1 MKLKS
6 LKNKKILIVGFARE
20 GRESFIFLKKISEK
34 IPLEFAVADTQKY
47 AQLDP
52 QSQELVDQNR
62 KTNFY
67 FGEEYLRDAHL
78 YEIIIRS
85 PGIKA
90 DFIRPYLKPKAII
103 TSQTEI
109 FFDNF
114 PGTIVAI
121 TGTKGKSTTAA
132 LIQSILAAANMKSWL
147 IGNIGTPAFSVF
159 FQADKDSVAV
169 YEISS
174 LQLSELKKSP
184 HIAILLNISPEHLD
198 FHKNFEEYVSSK
210 ANIALWQSANDYLVY
225 NSKDATVANI
235 AKGAKSRII
244 DFAKIKYGKIID
256 IKDIPLKADFYSDN
270 IKAAIAVAQIFQI
283 PDSYIAKG
291 IKNFKPLPHRLE
303 YLGAKHGI
311 LFYNDSLST
320 TPFSTNAAIKALH
333 DNLHTIILGGYDRGL
348 DFRSLAETIS
358 HSNIKS
364 IIFFRPT
371 GEKILEALRQY
382 APNFHFEHHFAT
394 NMKEAVDHCF
404 HLTPQGKICLLSCA
418 SASFG
423 MFRDYSDR
431 GDQFRKYIN
440 EKK

>member
-34 IPLEFAVADTQKY
+34 IPLEFAAADTQKY

-52 QSQELVDQNR
+52 QSQELIRQNR
-62 KTNFY
+62 KINFY
-67 FGEEYLRDAHL
+67 FGEEYLRDAQL
-78 YEIIIRS
+78 YDIIIRS

-90 DFIRPYLKPKAII
+90 DSIRPYLKPKTII

-114 PGTIVAI
+114 PGMIVAI
-121 TGTKGKSTTAA
+121 TGTKGKSTTSA
-132 LIQSILAAANMKSWL
+132 LIHNILTAAGVKSWL

-159 FQADKDSVAV
+159 FQADKDSIAV

-174 LQLSELKKSP
+174 LQLSGLKKSP
-184 HIAILLNISPEHLD
+184 HIAVLLNISPEHLD
-198 FHKNFEEYVSSK
+198 FHKNFEEYISSK
-210 ANIALWQSANDYLVY
+210 ANIAHWQSANDYLVY
-225 NSKDATVANI
+225 NSKDTAVSDI
-235 AKGAKSRII
+235 AKRAESQTI
-244 DFAKIKYGKIID
+244 DFTKIKYNKIID
-256 IKDIPLKADFYSDN
+256 AKDIPLKADFYSDN
-270 IKAAIAVAQIFQI
+270 IKAAIAVAQILSI
-283 PDSYIAKG
+283 SDTHIAKG

-303 YLGAKHGI
+303 FLGTKHGI

-320 TPFSTNAAIKALH
+320 TPFSTNAAIKALNN
-333 DNLHTIILGGYDRGL
+333 DLRTIILGGYDRGL

-358 HSNIKS
+358 RSNIKS
-364 IIFFRPT
+364 IVFFRPT

-382 APNFHFEHHFAT
+382 APNFRFEYYFAT

-423 MFRDYSDR
+423 MFRDYRDR
-431 GDQFRKYIN
+431 GDQFRKCIS